1 MKKVD
6 WQVKENFVFP
16 ASAGMP
22 TEAETINVTPRFTI
36 TRTSEAVR
44 LTGIYHIAANIKL
57 DGEVSREE
65 TVEEAVLIDDVDVQG
80 ETGYFEYAVPF
91 HIDLPSEVKDP
102 LKVVTTK
109 AACEMDG
116 QGAFAVVWDVECTYR
131 RDEVAQDVNEE
142 PPVAKEEKVEEEQVT
157 AQQEE
162 TNVEKAVA
170 KKEEAHEEIAKAEE
184 TKKKEAVNKEKK
196 EEVVEQKS
204 QEAADAATAQVEKA
218 SEPDSVAKAEGSKEK
233 EIAAEKKAE
242 QVVEHVTEEP
252 VEEVAA
258 ASFIVEDTTFSDSDE
273 ALSFIAGLDDGIS
286 STLFRSNDVTV

>member
-16 ASAGMP
+16 AAAGMP

-44 LTGIYHIAANIKL
+44 LTGIYHIAAHIKL
-57 DGEVSREE
+57 DGEISREE

-131 RDEVAQDVNEE
+131 REEEAQDVNEE
-142 PPVAKEEKVEEEQVT
+142 STVAKEEKVEAVQANAE
-157 AQQEE
+157 QEE
-162 TNVEKAVA
+162 ANVGKAVA

-184 TKKKEAVNKEKK
+184 PKKKEAVNKEKK
-196 EEVVEQKS
+196 EEVAEQKP
-204 QEAADAATAQVEKA
+204 QEAAEITTAQAEKA
-218 SEPDSVAKAEGSKEK
+218 VPESTAKAEGSAEK
-233 EIAAEKKAE
+233 EIAAEEKAE
-242 QVVEHVTEEP
+242 QVVEHVSAEL